1 MLIME
6 VKIMSRCIFS
16 DDELKKFAHRIRLD
30 VLKMTANAGAN
41 GGHIGGAFSSAEIL
55 AVLYG
60 RVMNVSPEK
69 CSDEER
75 DRFILSKGH
84 CAIAHYVALKEA
96 GFITEEDISAFEVSG
111 SKFPTHE
118 VMSLQSGIETSSGSL
133 GYGLSVGIGVA
144 LAAKLRGRKYHTY
157 VLLGDGEC
165 NEGTIWEAAMSAV
178 RFGTDNLTAIVD
190 VNGQSNDGM
199 TADVMPV
206 KHMADVWAGFG
217 WHVSELDGNDVEQL
231 IQAFGDRAEGS
242 PHVLIAHTVKS
253 KGIPSIE
260 GKTGW
265 HHARLTEVQYQNLL
279 EELENAI

>member
-1 MLIME
+1 MKKSIL
-6 VKIMSRCIFS
+6 SN
-16 DDELKKFAHRIRLD
+16 DELRNFAHRIRLD
-30 VLKMTANAGAN
+30 VLKMTADAGAN

-60 RVMNVSPEK
+60 GVMNVSPERF
-69 CSDEER
+69 SDEER

-84 CAIAHYVALKEA
+84 CAIAHYAALKEA
-96 GFITEEDISAFEVSG
+96 GFMTEEDLSAFEVSG

-118 VMSLQSGIETSSGSL
+118 VMRLQNGIETSSGSL
-133 GYGLSVGIGVA
+133 GYGLSVGIGCA

-165 NEGTIWEAAMSAV
+165 NEGTVWEAAMSAV
-178 RFGTDNLTAIVD
+178 RFGTENLTAIVD
-190 VNGQSNDGM
+190 VNGQSLDGM

-206 KHMADVWAGFG
+206 KNMAGVWAGFG
-217 WHVSELDGNDVEQL
+217 WHVTETDGNDVEQL
-231 IQAFGDRAEGS
+231 IQALADKAEGS
-242 PHVLIAHTVKS
+242 PHVVIARTVKS

-265 HHARLTEVQYQNLL
+265 HHTRLTEIQYKSLL